1 VNRWAK
7 VIALVVIAV
16 IAFVVIAPD
25 IDLHPT
31 VSRVSRA
38 VQKPPKAVFHS
49 DVPAAVM
56 TALSIPALA
65 AQTLLLHTKDDS
77 CTNLIDLK
85 CSRLC

>member
-1 VNRWAK
+1 MNRWAK
-7 VIALVVIAV
+7 VIAFVVIAV
-16 IAFVVIAPD
+16 IAIVVIAPD

-38 VQKPPKAVFHS
+38 VQKPPKAVFQS

-56 TALSIPALA
+56 TAMSISALA
-65 AQTLLLHTKDDS
+65 PQSLSLRTKDDS

>member
-1 VNRWAK
+1 VNRWTK

-16 IAFVVIAPD
+16 IAFVLIAPD

-38 VQKPPKAVFHS
+38 VQKPSNAVFHS
-49 DVPAAVM
+49 VVPAAIM
-56 TALSIPALA
+56 TAMSISALS
-65 AQTLLLHTKDDS
+65 AQSLSLRAKGDS
-77 CTNLIDLK
+77 CADLIDLK

>member
-1 VNRWAK
+1 VSCWAK
-7 VIALVVIAV
+7 VVALIVIAV
-16 IAFVVIAPD
+16 IAFVLVAPD

-38 VQKPPKAVFHS
+38 VQKPSNAVFHS
-49 DVPAAVM
+49 VVPAAIM
-56 TALSIPALA
+56 TALSISALS
-65 AQTLLLHTKDDS
+65 AQSLALRTDGDS